1 MGLIQKAIQ
10 RTWLR
15 IGISSR
21 KFGLLL
27 YICVKQWQMK
37 RFFNVTGFCNPH
49 DHYMIDPLRGLNDQ
63 IVELIE
69 NKYYFTMHAPRQS
82 GKTTLLH
89 SLMHKINAEREN
101 ICLVF
106 SLETAGYR
114 SISVKDANEN
124 IVKAIIASAELFL
137 EEQYRPKLSQ
147 ELSYYSMKD
156 FLAEWCIQLPKP
168 LILLVD
174 EIDSLYDDVL
184 ISVLRQFRDG
194 FQLRPTNFPSS
205 VVLVGLRDVRDFKD
219 KVREGKNSMGSGSP
233 FNIKAESFRLNNF
246 TREQIQ
252 RLLQQYTDE
261 GGQAF
266 SEEIIDLFDSYTG
279 GQPWLVNAMARE
291 ILYKILS
298 KDTSKPVTTEVL
310 LQAKENLILRRD
322 THLDS
327 LMDKLQNERV
337 KPIIEAIISGETVM
351 YDAYNDDKL
360 YVEDLGLIKYVE
372 DKGIC
377 ISNLI
382 YNEII
387 PRVLNTNMQDMMLPI
402 VERQWYIK
410 PDGKLDMDL
419 LLKEFQKFYR
429 RNSESWLDKFSFS
442 ESGKQ
447 LLLMAFLQRIVNGGG
462 KIDREMAVGKGR
474 CDLYIEFGGDC
485 FVLELKIKYNE
496 EYAQEGR
503 DQISGYL
510 DKVGL
515 PNGYLILFENKPSS
529 IVPWE
534 SRIKWTEL
542 EHEWRGIKKWI
553 TLVEM

>member
-1 MGLIQKAIQ
+1 VEI
-10 RTWLR
+10 R
-15 IGISSR
+15 IIA
-21 KFGLLL
+21 
-27 YICVKQWQMK
+27 YICLKQCQMK
-37 RFFNVTGFCNPH
+37 RFFNVTGFCNPQ

-63 IVELIE
+63 IIELID

-89 SLMHKINAEREN
+89 SLMHKINAEGEN

-124 IVKAIIASAELFL
+124 IVKAIITSAELFL

-194 FQLRPTNFPSS
+194 FQLRPQSFPSS
-205 VVLVGLRDVRDFKD
+205 VVLVGLRDVRDYKD
-219 KVREGKNSMGSGSP
+219 KVRDGMNSMGSGSP

-252 RLLQQYTDE
+252 LLLQQYTDE

-298 KDTSKPVTTEVL
+298 KDISKPVTTEVL

-410 PDGKLDMDL
+410 PDGKLDMPAL
-419 LLKEFQKFYR
+419 LVEFQDFYR
-429 RNSESWLDKFSFS
+429 ENSESWLDKFSFH

-462 KIDREMAVGKGR
+462 KTTREMAVGRGR
-474 CDLYIEFGGDC
+474 TDLVIEYEGDT
-485 FVLELKIKYNE
+485 FVLELKIRHKNYNSTKA
-496 EYAQEGR
+496 YTQLIR
-503 DQISGYL
+503 YL
-510 DKVGL
+510 DIKNQ
-515 PNGYLILFENKPSS
+515 PHGYLILFENKPATE
-529 IVPWE
+529 IPWE
-534 SRIKWTEL
+534 QRIKWTEL
-542 EHEWRGIKKWI
+542 EHEWRGIIKQI

>member
-1 MGLIQKAIQ
+1 MEI
-10 RTWLR
+10 R
-15 IGISSR
+15 IIA
-21 KFGLLL
+21 
-27 YICVKQWQMK
+27 YICLKQCQMK
-37 RFFNVTGFCNPH
+37 RFFNVTGFCNPQ

-63 IVELIE
+63 IIELID

-89 SLMHKINAEREN
+89 SLMHKINAEGEN

-124 IVKAIIASAELFL
+124 IVKAIITSAELFL

-194 FQLRPTNFPSS
+194 FQLRPQSFPSS
-205 VVLVGLRDVRDFKD
+205 VVLVGLRDVRDYKD
-219 KVREGKNSMGSGSP
+219 KVRDGMNSMGSGSP

-252 RLLQQYTDE
+252 LLLQQYTDE

-298 KDTSKPVTTEVL
+298 KDISKPVTTEVL

-410 PDGKLDMDL
+410 PDGKLDMPAL
-419 LLKEFQKFYR
+419 LVEFQDFYR
-429 RNSESWLDKFSFS
+429 ENSESWLDKFSFH

-462 KIDREMAVGKGR
+462 KTTREMAVGRGR
-474 CDLYIEFGGDC
+474 TDLVIEYEGDT
-485 FVLELKIKYNE
+485 FVLELKIRHKNYNSTKA
-496 EYAQEGR
+496 YTQLIR
-503 DQISGYL
+503 YL
-510 DKVGL
+510 DIKNQ
-515 PNGYLILFENKPSS
+515 PHGYLILFENKPATE
-529 IVPWE
+529 IPWE
-534 SRIKWTEL
+534 QRIKWTEL
-542 EHEWRGIKKWI
+542 EHEWRGIIKQI

>member
-1 MGLIQKAIQ
+1 
-10 RTWLR
+10 
-15 IGISSR
+15 
-21 KFGLLL
+21 
-27 YICVKQWQMK
+27 MK
-37 RFFNVTGFCNPH
+37 RFFNVAGFCNPQ

-63 IVELIE
+63 IIELIE

-89 SLMHKINAEREN
+89 SLMHKINAEGEN

-106 SLETAGYR
+106 SLESAGYR
-114 SISVKDANEN
+114 SIPVGEANKN
-124 IVKAIIASAELFL
+124 IIEAILQSASEFL
-137 EEQYRPKLSQ
+137 PKEYQPS
-147 ELSYYSMKD
+147 EIKSRTMKG
-156 FLAEWCIQLPKP
+156 FLVGWTKKLPKP
-168 LILLVD
+168 LVLLVD

-194 FQLRPTNFPSS
+194 FQLRPKSFPSS
-205 VVLVGLRDVRDFKD
+205 VVLVGLRDVRDYKD
-219 KVREGKNSMGSGSP
+219 KVRDSINSMGSGSP

-252 RLLQQYTDE
+252 RLLKQYTDE

-266 SEEIIDLFDSYTG
+266 SEEVIDLFVSYTG
-279 GQPWLVNAMARE
+279 GQPWLVNALACE
-291 ILYKILS
+291 VLYKILKYDAS
-298 KDTSKPVTTEVL
+298 KVVTPDIVA
-310 LQAKENLILRRD
+310 QAKENLIIRRD

-327 LMDKLQNERV
+327 LIDKLQNPRV
-337 KPIIEAIISGETVM
+337 KPIISALISGETIM
-351 YDAYNDDKL
+351 YDEYNDDKQ
-360 YVEDLGLIKYVE
+360 YVYDLGLIDIE
-372 DKGIC
+372 NENGIC
-377 ISNLI
+377 ISNQI
-382 YNEII
+382 YAEII
-387 PRVLNTNMQDMMLPI
+387 PRVLNGNFQDMMVPI

-410 PDGKLDMDL
+410 PDGKLDLDL

-429 RNSESWLDKFSFS
+429 RHSESWLGNFSFQ

-462 KIDREMAVGKGR
+462 IIDREMAVGRGR
-474 CDLYIEFGGDC
+474 CDLYIEFEGDC

-496 EYAQEGR
+496 EYAEEGR

-515 PNGYLILFENKPSS
+515 PHGYLVLFENKPSS
-529 IVPWE
+529 VIPWE
-534 SRIKWTEL
+534 NRIKWTEL
-542 EHEWRGIKKWI
+542 EHEWRGIKKQI

>member
-1 MGLIQKAIQ
+1 
-10 RTWLR
+10 
-15 IGISSR
+15 
-21 KFGLLL
+21 
-27 YICVKQWQMK
+27 MK
-37 RFFNVTGFCNPH
+37 RFFNVTGFCNPQ

-89 SLMHKINAEREN
+89 SLMHKINAEGEN
-101 ICLVF
+101 ICLVI

-124 IVKAIIASAELFL
+124 IVKAIIASATDYIDEA
-137 EEQYRPKLSQ
+137 YRPEPENEIS
-147 ELSYYSMKD
+147 SYSMKD
-156 FLAEWCIQLPKP
+156 FLNEWCRKLTKP

-194 FQLRPTNFPSS
+194 FQSRPQSFPSS
-205 VVLVGLRDVRDFKD
+205 VVLVGLRDVRDFKE

-246 TREQIQ
+246 TREQIK

-291 ILYKILS
+291 ILYKILG

-337 KPIIEAIISGETVM
+337 KPIIEAVISGETVM

-387 PRVLNTNMQDMMLPI
+387 PRVLNTNMQDMMVPI

-410 PDGKLDMDL
+410 PDGKLDMPAL
-419 LLKEFQKFYR
+419 LVEFQDFYR
-429 RNSESWLDKFSFS
+429 ENSESWLDKFSFH

-462 KIDREMAVGKGR
+462 KTTREMAVGRGR
-474 CDLYIEFGGDC
+474 TDLVIEYEGDT
-485 FVLELKIKYNE
+485 FVLELKIKYSNYRHE
-496 EYAQEGR
+496 KAYEQLVR
-503 DQISGYL
+503 YL
-510 DKVGL
+510 DVVNQ
-515 PNGYLILFENKPSS
+515 PHGYLILFENKKSTE
-529 IVPWE
+529 VPWE
-534 SRIKWTEL
+534 QRIKWTEL
-542 EHEWRGIKKWI
+542 EHEWRGIKKQI